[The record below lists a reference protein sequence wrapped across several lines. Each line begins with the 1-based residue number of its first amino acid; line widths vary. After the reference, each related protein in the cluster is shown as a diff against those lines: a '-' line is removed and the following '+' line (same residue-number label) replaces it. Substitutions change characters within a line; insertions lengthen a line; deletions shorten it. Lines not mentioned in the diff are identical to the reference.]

1 MNIMQVRENEETYLT
16 NIKLKSVKVKRDYFL
31 NNILEVFFSDCNVS
45 VIYGENGCGKTTL
58 LRLLNAFFSQNDT
71 IFSQEKV
78 IEMTVR
84 FNEDGVEKEVT
95 VSKKERVEIINDE
108 EGNKINQV
116 SMFYDWSEYRSSK
129 IFGVSS
135 ILFGVNRGI
144 ANGIRASEDE
154 IYDILLRT
162 RYREKFEDSNEL
174 MLFCNMLTRRLNMN
188 QKVRRGRRIQS
199 SLDLSSRVLNID
211 SVSMDVIEEL
221 LVERYR
227 SARRLSID
235 KVQKALFDTLADAC
249 DTSDEFEIAEVEYQK
264 ILLQNKERLILAL
277 TSGSTNTLSDRI
289 VNILK
294 NVDEHAAI
302 SEIGRNSLLKKLIV
316 NMSNELNHESE
327 YIQAINRLTE
337 IFNEYIGPDKYITI
351 SEEEAIVGFHSSSET
366 HRISALSSGERHLL
380 VLLTI
385 FVIEGNRRH
394 IFMVDEPELSLNMT
408 WQRKLLPL
416 LSELAPNAEII
427 VASHSPSIA
436 RANSNYLVELR

>member
-302 SEIGRNSLLKKLIV
+302 SEIGRNSLLKK
-316 NMSNELNHESE
+316 M
-327 YIQAINRLTE
+327 
-337 IFNEYIGPDKYITI
+337 
-351 SEEEAIVGFHSSSET
+351 
-366 HRISALSSGERHLL
+366 
-380 VLLTI
+380 
-385 FVIEGNRRH
+385 
-394 IFMVDEPELSLNMT
+394 
-408 WQRKLLPL
+408 
-416 LSELAPNAEII
+416 
-427 VASHSPSIA
+427 
-436 RANSNYLVELR
+436 

>member
-1 MNIMQVRENEETYLT
+1 MNIMQVRENEKTYLT
-16 NIKLKSVKVKRDYFL
+16 NIKLKSVKVKRDYSL

-174 MLFCNMLTRRLNMN
+174 MMFCNMLTRRLNMN

-249 DTSDEFEIAEVEYQK
+249 DTSDEIEIAEVDYQK
-264 ILLQNKERLILAL
+264 ILLQ
-277 TSGSTNTLSDRI
+277 T
-289 VNILK
+289 
-294 NVDEHAAI
+294 
-302 SEIGRNSLLKKLIV
+302 
-316 NMSNELNHESE
+316 
-327 YIQAINRLTE
+327 Y
-337 IFNEYIGPDKYITI
+337 
-351 SEEEAIVGFHSSSET
+351 
-366 HRISALSSGERHLL
+366 
-380 VLLTI
+380 
-385 FVIEGNRRH
+385 
-394 IFMVDEPELSLNMT
+394 
-408 WQRKLLPL
+408 
-416 LSELAPNAEII
+416 
-427 VASHSPSIA
+427 
-436 RANSNYLVELR
+436 